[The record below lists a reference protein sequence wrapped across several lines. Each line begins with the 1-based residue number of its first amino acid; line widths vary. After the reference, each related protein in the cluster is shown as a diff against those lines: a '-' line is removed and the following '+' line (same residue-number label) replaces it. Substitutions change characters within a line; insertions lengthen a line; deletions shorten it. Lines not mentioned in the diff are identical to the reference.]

1 MKSVKNR
8 GGACSLR
15 AMKVFRITR
24 GTFRLSYNGCMATL
38 DDVAQFLGLS
48 KRAVRS
54 RVNALGDMLEGYMVR
69 GDRNRLIFKGEAV
82 AILHRLEELRQ
93 REGLAIRQAVTRL
106 RGELIGDD
114 AASGIYILVRPEAE
128 LLQEALVEAYRE
140 RDRWREYAH
149 ALQSVLPPELSWLEA
164 VAPPERD
171 DRRLN

>member
-1 MKSVKNR
+1 
-8 GGACSLR
+8 
-15 AMKVFRITR
+15 MKVFRITR
-24 GTFRLSYNGCMATL
+24 GAFRLPYNGRMATL
-38 DDVAQFLGLS
+38 DDVARFLGLS

-54 RVNALGDMLEGYMVR
+54 RVSALGDMLEGHMVR

-93 REGLAIRQAVTRL
+93 REGLAIRQAVKRL

-114 AASGIYILVRPEAE
+114 TASGIYILIKPEAE

-149 ALQSVLPPELSWLEA
+149 ALQSVLPPELNWLEA
-164 VAPPERD
+164 VAPPDCD

>member
-1 MKSVKNR
+1 
-8 GGACSLR
+8 
-15 AMKVFRITR
+15 
-24 GTFRLSYNGCMATL
+24 MATL
-38 DDVAQFLGLS
+38 DDVARLLGLS

-54 RVNALGDMLEGYMVR
+54 RVNALGDMLEGHMVR

-93 REGLAIRQAVTRL
+93 REGLAIRQAVVRL

-114 AASGIYILVRPEAE
+114 ANSGIYIMIKPEVD

-140 RDRWREYAH
+140 RDLWREYAYV
-149 ALQSVLPPELSWLEA
+149 LQSVLPPELKWLHA